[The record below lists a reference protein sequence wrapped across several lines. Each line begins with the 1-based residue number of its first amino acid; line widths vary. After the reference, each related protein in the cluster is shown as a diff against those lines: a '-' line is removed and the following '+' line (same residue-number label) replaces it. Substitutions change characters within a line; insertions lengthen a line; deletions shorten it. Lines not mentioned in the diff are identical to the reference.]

1 MWACLFRKV
10 RECDQTFSR
19 HPLQCPAGAFEGQRA
34 AHEKQMKIDIENLSS
49 VKTIGAHCTTGNENL
64 SSVKTRGAH
73 CATGNLEDAAY
84 KRSTPKEKVC
94 RMEIFNPNWRGLRPV
109 VALSLVG
116 AISLVVWK
124 CQFPFGLWPSCALAL
139 LGARSCVDCS
149 CSKLN
154 GINFLGGKIISSLV
168 GAGKKTSQRT

>member
-1 MWACLFRKV
+1 
-10 RECDQTFSR
+10 
-19 HPLQCPAGAFEGQRA
+19 
-34 AHEKQMKIDIENLSS
+34 
-49 VKTIGAHCTTGNENL
+49 
-64 SSVKTRGAH
+64 
-73 CATGNLEDAAY
+73 
-84 KRSTPKEKVC
+84 
-94 RMEIFNPNWRGLRPV
+94 MEIFNPDWRGLRPV

-154 GINFLGGKIISSLV
+154 GINFFGGKIISSLV